1 MTTLEGQMLGRYQ
14 LSERIGRGGMAD
26 VYRGY
31 QPNLERAVAVKVL
44 HPHLLEDPSFA
55 ERFRREAKSVAAL
68 HHPNIIQ
75 VIDFDTQGDYLFMVM
90 EFVEG
95 GHTLKKR
102 LRELADLGQRIPLP
116 QTLGLVAQ
124 IADALDYAH
133 RQGMIHRDVKPANIL
148 LPTLERPLLSD
159 FGIARIVGA
168 RGLTADGMTIG
179 TPTYMSPEQ
188 SRAEPATERSD
199 IYALGVVLFE
209 MITGQPPYEGTPYD
223 ILKAHQHEPTPSP
236 RRLAPMLPDE
246 VEQIVLTC
254 LAKDP
259 AERYQRAGDLRDAL
273 RKASDGL
280 RRAYEALDQRTAQDE
295 PTEGLHALAA
305 APVAAPRIVTAEEDT
320 GGTVPVEGPPPTTIP
335 PTKVKRRPKVWVWA
349 GLGGLALLAFIAV
362 ILLTGLYSF
371 INEDARVNW
380 LAEQAERA
388 EEREEY
394 HRAADLYEQAYDVKE
409 DSYWLL
415 EKAAL
420 DAMLDGDTYRGID
433 LLSVAIDGSGQDPYF
448 VARRGY
454 LYYRA
459 GEYEA
464 ARADVER
471 ALSVN
476 PEEWFAVYVTGLV
489 LTDTGSPAEGKDV
502 LLSLEGFSPDE
513 YAYPFLYP
521 ALGHELHYDI
531 ARAAYFAGATDFALD
546 YLDRSLEADSWW
558 PEPYLLRADIY
569 VGQGELESA
578 REDLAT
584 ALRIAEDMGRGE
596 QADVIREKLEGL
608 GVE

>member
-1 MTTLEGQMLGRYQ
+1 MMKTLEGKMLGRYQ

-188 SRAEPATERSD
+188 SRAEPATERRD

-305 APVAAPRIVTAEEDT
+305 APVAAPRD
-320 GGTVPVEGPPPTTIP
+320 GGRRYGRHGSGRGAAAHHHPPDESETPSES
-335 PTKVKRRPKVWVWA
+335 VGMGRAGRAGAA
-349 GLGGLALLAFIAV
+349 GLHRGDPADRAVQFHQRGCPRQLAGRAGR
-362 ILLTGLYSF
+362 TG
-371 INEDARVNW
+371 R
-380 LAEQAERA
+380 RA
-388 EEREEY
+388 
-394 HRAADLYEQAYDVKE
+394 
-409 DSYWLL
+409 
-415 EKAAL
+415 
-420 DAMLDGDTYRGID
+420 RGISPGRR
-433 LLSVAIDGSGQDPYF
+433 SV
-448 VARRGY
+448 
-454 LYYRA
+454 RA
-459 GEYEA
+459 G
-464 ARADVER
+464 V
-471 ALSVN
+471 
-476 PEEWFAVYVTGLV
+476 
-489 LTDTGSPAEGKDV
+489 
-502 LLSLEGFSPDE
+502 
-513 YAYPFLYP
+513 
-521 ALGHELHYDI
+521 
-531 ARAAYFAGATDFALD
+531 
-546 YLDRSLEADSWW
+546 
-558 PEPYLLRADIY
+558 
-569 VGQGELESA
+569 
-578 REDLAT
+578 
-584 ALRIAEDMGRGE
+584 
-596 QADVIREKLEGL
+596 
-608 GVE
+608 